1 MKPSG
6 CAQFGLMH
14 MPVACDARK
23 LWPVP
28 VKLTF
33 YLKCI
38 ALVYEVL
45 VTKRYG
51 PKEGNMDFDKEYASY
66 VDDAGVSEIQAL
78 EKETGSVILAYTER
92 PVPAELPKSQLD
104 KIRKL
109 EKKLCVRLVAYQ
121 TH

>member
-1 MKPSG
+1 
-6 CAQFGLMH
+6 
-14 MPVACDARK
+14 
-23 LWPVP
+23 
-28 VKLTF
+28 
-33 YLKCI
+33 
-38 ALVYEVL
+38 
-45 VTKRYG
+45 
-51 PKEGNMDFDKEYASY
+51 MDFDKEYASY